1 MIKAEKQVKRLESL
15 AVKETQKKSQE
26 NLEKVTKHAKED
38 LEEAK
43 SKLARK

>member
-1 MIKAEKQVKRLESL
+1 VVKAEKQVKRLESL
-15 AVKETQKKSQE
+15 AVTETEKKTQE